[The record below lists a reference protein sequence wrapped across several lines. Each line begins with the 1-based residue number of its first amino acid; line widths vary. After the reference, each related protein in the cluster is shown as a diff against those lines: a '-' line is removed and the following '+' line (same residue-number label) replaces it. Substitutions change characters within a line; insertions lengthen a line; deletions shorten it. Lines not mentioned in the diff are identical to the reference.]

1 MRVLFIYISAV
12 LRTVWLFSP
21 ASRCSTVLPVCIC
34 LSLHRESLER
44 GDRVYSPL
52 CLCLVREKH
61 SGSVCCTELLKLLG
75 RKGSE
80 TSAASAHR
88 F

>member
-1 MRVLFIYISAV
+1 MRVLLIYISAV
-12 LRTVWLFSP
+12 LRPYGSSRRLRAVPQFCLCTSVCPYTVRVS
-21 ASRCSTVLPVCIC
+21 SVGT
-34 LSLHRESLER
+34 
-44 GDRVYSPL
+44 VYSPL
-52 CLCLVREKH
+52 CLRVGREKH

-88 F
+88 L